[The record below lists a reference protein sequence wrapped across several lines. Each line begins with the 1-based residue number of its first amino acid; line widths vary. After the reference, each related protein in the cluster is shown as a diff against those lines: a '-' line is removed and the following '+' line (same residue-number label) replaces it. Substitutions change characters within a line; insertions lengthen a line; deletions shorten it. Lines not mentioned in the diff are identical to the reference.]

1 MTTTTPSSAQAAAPS
16 GAQQLGPMELA
27 AMTQAGLDSQPITR
41 EQALAIL
48 QAPDAMTLAI
58 VAAAGQVRRHH
69 FGTEVLVNHLVN
81 IKSGMC
87 PEDCNY
93 CSQSIDSSAEIMKY
107 SWAPKDEITAAVKAG
122 VSQGASTI
130 CLVASGRSPSR
141 REVEHVAG
149 IVEDIKKDHPEVT
162 VCTCL
167 GFLDDEKAARLKEA
181 GSDRYNHNLNTAEE
195 RYEDICSTHTFAD
208 RQDTVQHASDAGLS
222 PCSGL
227 IAGMGETDEQLVD
240 VVFALRELDVD
251 SVPVNFL
258 LPFEGTPLESYKQ
271 LTPMKCLRILSM
283 VRLVHPNKEVRSAA
297 GREYHL
303 RSLQPMV
310 LEVCNSI
317 FLGDYLTSEGQIAS
331 ADLQMITDSGFQ
343 IKGKVTATQVEGHHG
358 MPSVTVKACGSS
370 ASGGA
375 ASGCGGCSSAGGGC
389 GTGHSH
395 GGDEGASKLD
405 AAGVPIRHR
414 GVGAGV

>member
-1 MTTTTPSSAQAAAPS
+1 MDI
-16 GAQQLGPMELA
+16 A
-27 AMTQAGLDSQPITR
+27 AMTQTALNGESISR
-41 EQALAIL
+41 EDALAIL
-48 QAPDAMTLAI
+48 QAPDSMTLPI
-58 VAAAGQVRRHH
+58 VAAAGQVRRKF

-93 CSQSIDSSAEIMKY
+93 CSQSIDSSAEILKY
-107 SWAPKDEITAAVKAG
+107 SWLPKDEIMAAVKSG
-122 VSQGASTI
+122 VSQGASTV

-149 IVEDIKKDHPEVT
+149 IVEEIKAEHPEVT
-162 VCTCL
+162 MCTCL

-195 RYEDICSTHTFAD
+195 RYGDICSTHTFAD
-208 RQDTVQHASDAGLS
+208 RQDTVQHATNAGMS

-227 IAGMGETDEQLVD
+227 IAGMGESDEQLVD
-240 VVFALRELDVD
+240 VVYSLRDLDVD

-271 LTPMKCLRILSM
+271 LTPMKCLRILAM
-283 VRLVHPNKEVRSAA
+283 VRLVHPDKEVRSAA

-317 FLGDYLTSEGQIAS
+317 FLGDYLTSEGQIAGQ
-331 ADLQMITDSGFQ
+331 DLQMITDAGFQ
-343 IKGKVTATQVEGHHG
+343 IKGTITATEITGMHG
-358 MPSVTVKACGSS
+358 MPSVQVKACGSS
-370 ASGGA
+370 
-375 ASGCGGCSSAGGGC
+375 SGCGGCSSAGNGC
-389 GTGHSH
+389 GGHSH
-395 GGDEGASKLD
+395 AGSDEHKVD
-405 AAGVPIRHR
+405 AAGVPIRQR
-414 GVGAGV
+414 GVGAPA

>member
-1 MTTTTPSSAQAAAPS
+1 MDLQ
-16 GAQQLGPMELA
+16 
-27 AMTQAGLDSQPITR
+27 AMTATALRGESVSRDD
-41 EQALAIL
+41 ALAIL
-48 QAPDAMTLAI
+48 QAPDAMTFPI
-58 VAAAGQVRRHH
+58 VAAAGQVRRHFH
-69 FGTEVLVNHLVN
+69 GTEVLVNHLVN

-93 CSQSIDSSAEIMKY
+93 CSQAKDSSAEIMKY
-107 SWAPKDEITAAVKAG
+107 SWAPKDEIAAAVAAG
-122 VSQGASTI
+122 VANGASTI

-149 IVEDIKKDHPEVT
+149 IVEEVKKVHPEVT

-195 RYEDICSTHTFAD
+195 RSGDICSTHTYDD
-208 RQDTVQHASDAGLS
+208 RVDTVQSAQGAGLS

-227 IAGMGETDEQLVD
+227 IAGMGESDEQLVD
-240 VVFALRELDVD
+240 VVFSLRELGVD

-258 LPFEGTPLESYKQ
+258 LPFEGTPLESHKE
-271 LTPMKCLRILSM
+271 LTPMKCLRILAM
-283 VRLVHPNKEVRSAA
+283 TRFVHPDKEVRSAA

-317 FLGDYLTSEGQIAS
+317 FLGDYLTSEGQIADQ
-331 ADLQMITDSGFQ
+331 DLQMISDAGFQ
-343 IKGKVTATQVEGHHG
+343 IKGNVTATRVEGSHG
-358 MPSVTVKACGSS
+358 TPSVTVKACGSS
-370 ASGGA
+370 TSASG
-375 ASGCGGCSSAGGGC
+375 GCGGCNHADAGC
-389 GTGHSH
+389 GSHS
-395 GGDEGASKLD
+395 EEEPRVD
-405 AAGVPIRHR
+405 AAGIAIRHR